1 MSTWRRHR
9 AQRNSRASSIVP
21 SGGEGWT
28 IRDYRAILHSEPY
41 ASADL
46 GAASDVT
53 AKSVQSEAASA
64 SSPTPISHQLTS
76 DVIAG
81 TRGTRVLW
89 AGTGGKP
96 RHVPGG
102 RGGPIQRWFASTG
115 TVSSRG
121 LFAIYPRIFTA
132 TNIPSPAKRGEP
144 LSKPAFVQLLGR
156 CSLRGLTTVHGFR
169 ASFRT
174 WASEQTDADFSVME
188 LSLGHNVGSN
198 VVEAYA
204 RGQLV
209 AKRRFLME
217 QWGAF
222 LTGTLPDWEFLIDPS
237 LVVVPLRALRR
248 DGARHWVR
256 IFDLSRRELCDREVT
271 IGQITVAGAEIVS
284 GLDPDDLVALPLR

>member
-1 MSTWRRHR
+1 
-9 AQRNSRASSIVP
+9 
-21 SGGEGWT
+21 
-28 IRDYRAILHSEPY
+28 
-41 ASADL
+41 
-46 GAASDVT
+46 
-53 AKSVQSEAASA
+53 
-64 SSPTPISHQLTS
+64 
-76 DVIAG
+76 
-81 TRGTRVLW
+81 
-89 AGTGGKP
+89 
-96 RHVPGG
+96 
-102 RGGPIQRWFASTG
+102 
-115 TVSSRG
+115 
-121 LFAIYPRIFTA
+121 
-132 TNIPSPAKRGEP
+132 
-144 LSKPAFVQLLGR
+144 
-156 CSLRGLTTVHGFR
+156 
-169 ASFRT
+169 
-174 WASEQTDADFSVME
+174 ME

-284 GLDPDDLVALPLR
+284 GLDPDDLVAPAPSLISRLHAALPSGVWPRRVSITGRCRCRFAVSGHCGLWFRGSRPV